1 MRRNRTNTLT
11 ANGSS
16 PSPTRTPTPIRRS
29 HVTTRD
35 ALTGALG
42 GLRGRPLRSVLSAL
56 GIAIGIGAMVAVVG
70 IGRAGQAAVVEDIRA
85 LGTNLLTAAPG
96 QTFAGGTA
104 LLPEDAD
111 AMVARIG
118 PVTSAT
124 ATGKV
129 NATVRRTDRVDVN
142 ATGGIAVLAGRDDL
156 LATVG
161 GHVRVGRYL
170 DPAVGNY
177 PVTVL
182 GSTAAERLGVDAPGG
197 LVWLGEQWF
206 TVLGILDAMPLAPE
220 LDRSVLVGWSAART
234 HLAFDGRPTMVYARA
249 HDDQV
254 PAVRDVMAATVSP
267 GRPNEVKVSRPS
279 DALAAQRAA
288 EGTGSV
294 LLLGLGAVALLVG
307 GVGVANTMVVAV
319 LERRREIGLRR
330 ALGAHQGQIRNQFL
344 TEAVCLAGLGGLAG
358 VVLGTTVAVTYAQA
372 HDWPLTV
379 PLPALAGAVGAAAVI
394 GALAGWFPA
403 ARASR
408 LPPTQAL
415 SAE

>member
-1 MRRNRTNTLT
+1 MRRNSTKNHVGKAHSAGPAAPRPFRMR
-11 ANGSS
+11 S
-16 PSPTRTPTPIRRS
+16 RVTP
-29 HVTTRD
+29 RD

-42 GLRGRPLRSVLSAL
+42 GLHGRPLRSVLSAL

-96 QTFAGGTA
+96 QTFGGGQA
-104 LLPEDAD
+104 LLPENAD

-129 NATVRRTDRVDVN
+129 EATVRRTDRVDAN

-156 LATVG
+156 LGTVG
-161 GHVRVGRYL
+161 GRMAAGRYL
-170 DPAVGNY
+170 DPAVGKY
-177 PVTVL
+177 PAAVL
-182 GSTAAERLGVDAPGG
+182 GSVAATRLAVDAPGG
-197 LVWLGEQWF
+197 LVWLGGQWF
-206 TVLGILDAMPLAPE
+206 TVLGILETLPLAPE
-220 LDRSVLVGWSAART
+220 LDRAVLVGWEAART
-234 HLAFDGRPTMVYARA
+234 YLGFDGHPTTVYARA
-249 HDDQV
+249 RDDQV
-254 PAVRDVMAATVSP
+254 PAVRDVLAATVSP
-267 GRPNEVKVSRPS
+267 GRPHEVKVSRPS

-307 GVGVANTMVVAV
+307 GIGVANTMVVAV

-330 ALGAHQGQIRNQFL
+330 ALGAHQGQIRGQFL
-344 TEAVCLAGLGGLAG
+344 AEAVCLAGLGGLVG
-358 VVLGTTVAVTYAQA
+358 VASGTAVAVVYAQA

-379 PLPALAGAVGAAAVI
+379 PLPELGGAVAAAAVI

-403 ARASR
+403 ARAAR
-408 LPPTQAL
+408 LPPTRAL
-415 SAE
+415 STE